1 MGNDYAGSINIG
13 LQKDVEL
20 SDGSATFVKQI
31 PDCEQIGTLLID
43 VTSDK
48 GCTVDIIRFLDP
60 EKTIEGV
67 PATQG
72 VVSDGGPSGTFKY
85 TDFGCAAAQVTVTKT
100 EAGTTS
106 GFAVSFR
113 KKSE

>member
-13 LQKDVEL
+13 LQQGTEL
-20 SDGSATFVKQI
+20 TDGSATYVKEI
-31 PDCEQIGTLLID
+31 PNGEEIGTLLID

-48 GCTVDIIRFLDP
+48 GCTVDIVRYLNAGGS
-60 EKTIEGV
+60 IEGV
-67 PATQG
+67 PSTQG

-85 TDFGCAAAQVTVTKT
+85 SDFGCAAAQVTVTKT